1 MESSI
6 SDKQSEK
13 QPVRVTILSRPYVL
27 RTAGDPGELEQAAA
41 AVNDLMLSI
50 AARSPNS
57 DSTHIAVLACL
68 HMADKLRTLERELG
82 NLKQRVDRKSEEFAG
97 MLEQL
102 IEEAG
107 DH

>member
-1 MESSI
+1 MENGI

-27 RTAGDPGELEQAAA
+27 RTAGDPAELEQAAA
-41 AVNDLMLSI
+41 AVNELMLTI
-50 AARSPNS
+50 AARAPNA

-68 HMADKLRTLERELG
+68 HMADKLRSLERELG
-82 NLKQRVDRKSEEFAG
+82 NLKERVDRKSEEFAG